1 MRETLDIIIPI
12 YNEEECLNE
21 TTNRLLAFRESIY
34 TDLDVN
40 LIFVDD
46 GSKDN
51 SLNILKTFAEKY
63 PFIKIISFSRNFG
76 HQFAV
81 SAGIDYAKGDFVAI
95 IDGDLQDPPE
105 LIKEMWEKTKEG
117 FQIVYGKRL
126 KRKKETLFKKVTAFA
141 FYRIFDSLCQIKIPT
156 DTGDFRLITK
166 EVADAIKIMPEKHR
180 FIRAMV
186 PWVGFNS
193 TPIYYDRD
201 ERWAGSTK
209 YPLAKMLKLAWDG
222 ILSFSTK
229 PIKLIHIFA
238 LGMLLL
244 SLLSY
249 IFSFITKEIIL
260 ILIGLILFIGAVQ
273 TFAIGII
280 GEYIGKIF
288 EQVKD
293 RPIYIVK
300 EKVNF

>member
-63 PFIKIISFSRNFG
+63 PFIKIISLSRNFG

-166 EVADAIKIMPEKHR
+166 EVAEAIKIMPEKHR